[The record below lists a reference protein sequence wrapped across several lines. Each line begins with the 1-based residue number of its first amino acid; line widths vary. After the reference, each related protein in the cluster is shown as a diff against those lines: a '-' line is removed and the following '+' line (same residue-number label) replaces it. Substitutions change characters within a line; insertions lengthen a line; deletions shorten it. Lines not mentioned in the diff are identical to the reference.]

1 MVGKQESDQ
10 DLPTAKYEEARSFI
24 GTINPILPGF
34 LAAYT
39 LEDDVACPSSVFNP
53 EVKRVLEPVMH
64 WQYAAKLCDELPGAK
79 AFCELMAKL
88 STCPSSSAG
97 LECVFS
103 SFGVVHNK
111 LRNRL
116 SNARLEKLVKV
127 YVNLRWQNQ
136 GQENT
141 DNIDYVYSLM
151 EEALEI
157 ED

>member
-10 DLPTAKYEEARSFI
+10 NLPTAKYEEASSFI
-24 GTINPILPGF
+24 GTINPTLPGI

-39 LEDDVACPSSVFNP
+39 MEDDVAFPSSVFNP
-53 EVKRVLEPVMH
+53 EVKRVLKPVMY
-64 WQYAAKLCDELPGAK
+64 WQNAAKLCDELLGAK

-97 LECVFS
+97 LERVFS
-103 SFGVVHNK
+103 SFGLVHNK

-116 SNARLEKLVKV
+116 SNAHVEKLVKV

-141 DNIDYVYSLM
+141 DNIDYVHLI
-151 EEALEI
+151 EEALKI